1 VTTTKPAIVPTD
13 IDRFFWEGTRSGKLL
28 VQRCAACG
36 SYQHPPLPVCG
47 RCGSDDPKPVP
58 VSGDGEVYAFTVM
71 RRAFHPGFA
80 ADVPYIVGLV
90 ALREQAD
97 LRLVSNIVD
106 CAPEAVAVGAKV
118 SVIFRPHGDWTLPVF
133 KLAARKDSPGID
145 SPDVDSP

>member
-13 IDRFFWEGTRSGKLL
+13 IDRFFWEGARLGKLM

-47 RCGSDDPKPVP
+47 RCGFEAPPPVP

-106 CAPEAVAVGAKV
+106 CAPETLAVGAKV
-118 SVIFRPHGDWTLPVF
+118 RVTFRPYDGWMLPAF
-133 KLAARKDSPGID
+133 NLAAGMDSP
-145 SPDVDSP
+145 